1 MFKKLS
7 EGLGDINV
15 APTRQ
20 INKSV
25 DSMQKLR
32 ITSVYKVDF
41 VGEGLALPEIIK
53 QVKTTISAFSLWVI

>member
-7 EGLGDINV
+7 KGLGDINV

-25 DSMQKLR
+25 DSIQKLR

-53 QVKTTISAFSLWVI
+53 KSKRRLAPIVYG